1 VRRLR
6 DRRGQTAVEFLM
18 IAGLL
23 TVMIVA
29 ITQIVV
35 PTIGQVVRL
44 LLEHM
49 VVNLSTV

>member
-1 VRRLR
+1 MRRLR
-6 DRRGQTAVEFLM
+6 SQRGQTAMEFLM

-23 TVMIVA
+23 TVMIIA

-35 PTIGQVVRL
+35 PTIGDVVRR